1 MKFIFIFLPIF
12 LLNACGGSSWLKQHT
27 TDKEKTVQTQI
38 IQTEDSVQVKQDKEA
53 TKIAEEQVKE
63 DKTTPSESIKQEL
76 EQKQISAV
84 KENAASQKPI
94 KEEIK
99 QNEQETVLTTEQE
112 TKTTQEQNKQDI
124 NQKNEND
131 QIFLTKENRLAHPW
145 YYAKEITPSEN
156 TPKWFGEELQ
166 FDISWSFIT
175 AGKAQLNSSKFVE
188 ADGQKMYLLEAY
200 AQSYP
205 VIDAVFKVRDIN
217 MSWITEDVSRST
229 GYWQS
234 VKEGSY
240 ARDEWLIFDYNTNTY
255 TIHKKDKK
263 GRLEHK
269 PHTFEGN
276 SVVDMLSSLYFVRNQ
291 ELPLKGEIFFDIVN
305 RGDQYPLKVKV
316 LGKEK
321 VKVKAGKFN
330 CIVVEPMISGEGIFV
345 SKGKSLKVWL
355 TDDEYKMPVKMAV
368 EVFIGSV
375 KAELTE
381 YSRK

>member
-1 MKFIFIFLPIF
+1 MRFIVLLLPIF
-12 LLNACGGSSWLKQHT
+12 LLNACGGSSWIKKHT
-27 TDKEKTVQTQI
+27 EDKEKTVQTQI
-38 IQTEDSVQVKQDKEA
+38 IQ
-53 TKIAEEQVKE
+53 
-63 DKTTPSESIKQEL
+63 
-76 EQKQISAV
+76 
-84 KENAASQKPI
+84 
-94 KEEIK
+94 
-99 QNEQETVLTTEQE
+99 EQETPPASAEE
-112 TKTTQEQNKQDI
+112 TKTEQAVNIIQETPKNTTEEKKESSKKTSVKQEEKQDAQKVEEDNQTPLQTQEKTEPSED
-124 NQKNEND
+124 K
-131 QIFLTKENRLAHPW
+131 QIFLTSENRLAHPW
-145 YYAKEITPSEN
+145 YYAKETTPGEN
-156 TPKWFGEELQ
+156 KPKWFGEELK

-175 AGKAQLNSSKFVE
+175 AGKAQLNSSKIVE
-188 ADGQKMYLLEAY
+188 ANGQKMYQLEAY

-217 MSWITEDVSRST
+217 MSWIAEDLSRST

-240 ARDEWLIFDYNTNTY
+240 ARDEWLIFDYKTNTY

-263 GRLEHK
+263 GNLEHK
-269 PHTFEGN
+269 PHTFEGTG
-276 SVVDMLSSLYFVRNQ
+276 VVDMLSSLYFVRNQ
-291 ELPLKGEIFFDIVN
+291 ELPLKGEVYFDIVN
-305 RGDQYPLKVKV
+305 RGDQYPLKVVV

-330 CIVVEPMISGEGIFV
+330 CIVVEPMITGEGIFV

>member
-1 MKFIFIFLPIF
+1 MKIIFILLPFLF
-12 LLNACGGSSWLKQHT
+12 LNACGGSSWIKQHT
-27 TDKEKTVQTQI
+27 TSKENVEHTQTISMQEGSQDTQESVVEQKEEETKPTTESKEQNSAAKTPA
-38 IQTEDSVQVKQDKEA
+38 TETKSTTSEEITSAA
-53 TKIAEEQVKE
+53 TKTA
-63 DKTTPSESIKQEL
+63 PNAKQ
-76 EQKQISAV
+76 
-84 KENAASQKPI
+84 I
-94 KEEIK
+94 KEEK
-99 QNEQETVLTTEQE
+99 TPKETP
-112 TKTTQEQNKQDI
+112 KTI
-124 NQKNEND
+124 NENE
-131 QIFLTKENRLAHPW
+131 QIFLTQENRLAHPW
-145 YYAKEITPSEN
+145 YYAKETTIPEN
-156 TPKWFGEELQ
+156 KPKWFGEELK

-175 AGKAQLNSSKFVE
+175 AGKAQLNSSKIIE
-188 ADGQKMYLLEAY
+188 ANGQKMYQLEAY

-205 VIDAVFKVRDIN
+205 VIDAIFKVRDIN
-217 MSWITEDVSRST
+217 MSWIAEDLKRST

-240 ARDEWLIFDYNTNTY
+240 ARDEWLIFDYKTNTY

-263 GRLEHK
+263 GNLEHK
-269 PHTFEGN
+269 PHTFEGTA
-276 SVVDMLSSLYFVRNQ
+276 VVDMLSSLYFVRNQ
-291 ELPLKGEIFFDIVN
+291 QLPLKGEVYFDIVN
-305 RGDQYPLKVKV
+305 RGDQYPLKVVV

>member
-1 MKFIFIFLPIF
+1 MKIIFVLLPFLF
-12 LLNACGGSSWLKQHT
+12 LNACGGSSWIKQHT
-27 TDKEKTVQTQI
+27 TSKEIVAETQTVQPNQEE
-38 IQTEDSVQVKQDKEA
+38 TEQAPVV
-53 TKIAEEQVKE
+53 
-63 DKTTPSESIKQEL
+63 
-76 EQKQISAV
+76 EQKQNETKPKTVV
-84 KENAASQKPI
+84 KEETPVKNTTVKETKPATTPVVKDSQNTK
-94 KEEIK
+94 KEEK
-99 QNEQETVLTTEQE
+99 T
-112 TKTTQEQNKQDI
+112 TTQEQKQV
-124 NQKNEND
+124 NENE
-131 QIFLTKENRLAHPW
+131 QIFLTSENRLAHPW
-145 YYAKEITPSEN
+145 YYAKETTPSEN
-156 TPKWFGEELQ
+156 TPKWFGEELK

-175 AGKAQLNSSKFVE
+175 AGKAQLNSSKIVE
-188 ADGQKMYLLEAY
+188 ANGQKMYQLEAY

-205 VIDAVFKVRDIN
+205 VIDAMFKVRDIN
-217 MSWITEDVSRST
+217 MSWIAEDLSHST

-240 ARDEWLIFDYNTNTY
+240 ARDEWLIFDYKNHTY

-263 GRLEHK
+263 GNLEHK

-276 SVVDMLSSLYFVRNQ
+276 TIVDMLSSLYFVRNQ
-291 ELPLKGEIFFDIVN
+291 ELPLKGEVYFDIVN
-305 RGDQYPLKVKV
+305 RGDQYPLKVVV
-316 LGKEK
+316 LGREK
-321 VKVKAGKFN
+321 VKVKAGKFD

>member
-1 MKFIFIFLPIF
+1 MRFIALFLPIF

-53 TKIAEEQVKE
+53 TKAAEEQ
-63 DKTTPSESIKQEL
+63 
-76 EQKQISAV
+76 
-84 KENAASQKPI
+84 I
-94 KEEIK
+94 KEEPK
-99 QNEQETVLTTEQE
+99 QTENTSVKETSVVTKPTKEE
-112 TKTTQEQNKQDI
+112 TKTTQSVSQTPSKTETKAEPKNETKEEAPA
-124 NQKNEND
+124 KVNEND

-145 YYAKEITPSEN
+145 YYAKETTPLQE
-156 TPKWFGEELQ
+156 TPKWFGEELK
-166 FDISWSFIT
+166 FDISWSFVT
-175 AGKAQLNSSKFVE
+175 AGKAQLNSSRFVE
-188 ADGQKMYLLEAY
+188 ADGKKMYLLEAY

-205 VIDAVFKVRDIN
+205 VIDTVFKVRDIN
-217 MSWITEDVSRST
+217 MSWIAEDVSRST

-240 ARDEWLIFDYNTNTY
+240 ARDEWLIFNYDTNTY

-269 PHTFEGN
+269 PHTFEG
-276 SVVDMLSSLYFVRNQ
+276 SAVVDMLSSLYFVRNQ
-291 ELPLKGEIFFDIVN
+291 ELPLKGEVYFDIVN
-305 RGDQYPLKVKV
+305 RGDQYPLKVRV

-321 VKVKAGKFN
+321 VKVKAGKFD
-330 CIVVEPMISGEGIFV
+330 CILVEPMISGEGIFV

>member
-1 MKFIFIFLPIF
+1 MKIIFILLPFLF
-12 LLNACGGSSWLKQHT
+12 LNACGGSSWIKQHT
-27 TDKEKTVQTQI
+27 TSKELVAQTQN
-38 IQTEDSVQVKQDKEA
+38 VQAQD
-53 TKIAEEQVKE
+53 
-63 DKTTPSESIKQEL
+63 
-76 EQKQISAV
+76 
-84 KENAASQKPI
+84 
-94 KEEIK
+94 EIK
-99 QNEQETVLTTEQE
+99 QTDTPDIEQKTEE
-112 TKTTQEQNKQDI
+112 TKTQTSVKEETSSPQNTVKETKQPAAKAD
-124 NQKNEND
+124 NTSKNTKKEEKSTAEEPKPVNEND
-131 QIFLTKENRLAHPW
+131 QIFLTNEKRLAHPW

-156 TPKWFGEELQ
+156 KPKWFGEELK

-175 AGKAQLNSSKFVE
+175 AGKAQLNSSKMVE
-188 ADGQKMYLLEAY
+188 ANGQKMYQLEAY

-205 VIDAVFKVRDIN
+205 VIDAMFKVRDIN
-217 MSWITEDVSRST
+217 MSWIAEDLSRST

-240 ARDEWLIFDYNTNTY
+240 ARDEWLIFDYKTNTY
-255 TIHKKDKK
+255 TIHKQDKK
-263 GRLEHK
+263 GNLEHK
-269 PHTFEGN
+269 PHTFEG
-276 SVVDMLSSLYFVRNQ
+276 SAVVDMLSSLYFVRNQ
-291 ELPLKGEIFFDIVN
+291 ELPLKGEVYFDIVN
-305 RGDQYPLKVKV
+305 RGDQYPLKVVV

-321 VKVKAGKFN
+321 VKVKAGKFD

>member
-1 MKFIFIFLPIF
+1 MKIIFVLLPFLF
-12 LLNACGGSSWLKQHT
+12 LNACGGSSWIKQHT
-27 TDKEKTVQTQI
+27 TSKEIVAETQTVQPNQEE
-38 IQTEDSVQVKQDKEA
+38 TEQAPVV
-53 TKIAEEQVKE
+53 
-63 DKTTPSESIKQEL
+63 
-76 EQKQISAV
+76 EQKQNETKPKTVV
-84 KENAASQKPI
+84 KEETPVKNTTVKETKPATTPVVKDSQNTK
-94 KEEIK
+94 KEE
-99 QNEQETVLTTEQE
+99 
-112 TKTTQEQNKQDI
+112 KTTMQEQKQV
-124 NQKNEND
+124 NENE
-131 QIFLTKENRLAHPW
+131 QIFLTSENRLAHPW
-145 YYAKEITPSEN
+145 YYAKETTPSEN
-156 TPKWFGEELQ
+156 TPKWFGEELK

-175 AGKAQLNSSKFVE
+175 AGKAQLNSSKIVE
-188 ADGQKMYLLEAY
+188 ANGQKMYQLEAY

-205 VIDAVFKVRDIN
+205 VIDAMFKVRDIN
-217 MSWITEDVSRST
+217 MSWIAEDLSHST

-240 ARDEWLIFDYNTNTY
+240 ARDEWLIFDYKNHTY

-263 GRLEHK
+263 GNLEHK

-276 SVVDMLSSLYFVRNQ
+276 TIVDMLSSLYFVRNQ
-291 ELPLKGEIFFDIVN
+291 ELPLKGEVYFDIVN
-305 RGDQYPLKVKV
+305 RGDQYPLKVVV
-316 LGKEK
+316 LGREK
-321 VKVKAGKFN
+321 VKVKAGKFD

>member
-1 MKFIFIFLPIF
+1 MRFIALLLPIF

-27 TDKEKTVQTQI
+27 TDKEKAVQTQI
-38 IQTEDSVQVKQDKEA
+38 IQTEDS
-53 TKIAEEQVKE
+53 IQVKE
-63 DKTTPSESIKQEL
+63 DKTVKDNSEEEKNQEKQE
-76 EQKQISAV
+76 ESKQTDNTAVNEISSTSKPTQKQ
-84 KENAASQKPI
+84 
-94 KEEIK
+94 EEIK
-99 QNEQETVLTTEQE
+99 KEETTSQIPSQKEIQDE
-112 TKTTQEQNKQDI
+112 TKEEPKQEV
-124 NQKNEND
+124 NEND

-145 YYAKEITPSEN
+145 YYAKETSTSEN
-156 TPKWFGEELQ
+156 TPKWFGEELK

-175 AGKAQLNSSKFVE
+175 AGKAQLISSKIIE
-188 ADGQKMYLLEAY
+188 ANGQKMYQLEAY

-205 VIDAVFKVRDIN
+205 VIDAIFKVRDIN
-217 MSWITEDVSRST
+217 MSWIAEDVSRST

-240 ARDEWLIFDYNTNTY
+240 ARDEWLIFDYTTNTY
-255 TIHKKDKK
+255 TIHKKDRK
-263 GRLEHK
+263 GNLEHK
-269 PHTFEGN
+269 PHTFEGTG
-276 SVVDMLSSLYFVRNQ
+276 VVDMLSSLYFVRNQ
-291 ELPLKGEIFFDIVN
+291 KLPLKGEVYFDIVN
-305 RGDQYPLKVKV
+305 RGDQYPLKVVV

-321 VKVKAGKFN
+321 VKVKAGKFD

-381 YSRK
+381 YTRK

>member
-1 MKFIFIFLPIF
+1 MRFIALFLPIF

-53 TKIAEEQVKE
+53 TKAAEEQ
-63 DKTTPSESIKQEL
+63 
-76 EQKQISAV
+76 
-84 KENAASQKPI
+84 I
-94 KEEIK
+94 KEEPK
-99 QNEQETVLTTEQE
+99 QTENTSVKETSVVTKPTKEE
-112 TKTTQEQNKQDI
+112 TKTTQSVSQTPSKTETKAEPKNEAKEEAPA
-124 NQKNEND
+124 KVNEND

-145 YYAKEITPSEN
+145 YYAKETTPPQE
-156 TPKWFGEELQ
+156 TPKWFGEELK
-166 FDISWSFIT
+166 FDISWSFVT

-188 ADGQKMYLLEAY
+188 ADGKKMYLLEAY

-205 VIDAVFKVRDIN
+205 VIDTVFKVRDIN
-217 MSWITEDVSRST
+217 MSWIAEDVSRST

-240 ARDEWLIFDYNTNTY
+240 ARDEWLIFNYDTNTY

-269 PHTFEGN
+269 PHTFEG
-276 SVVDMLSSLYFVRNQ
+276 SAVVDMLSSLYFVRNQ
-291 ELPLKGEIFFDIVN
+291 ELPLKGEVYFDIVN
-305 RGDQYPLKVKV
+305 RGDQYPLKVRV

-321 VKVKAGKFN
+321 VKVKAGKFD
-330 CIVVEPMISGEGIFV
+330 CILVEPMISGEGIFV

>member
-1 MKFIFIFLPIF
+1 MKKFLAFFPLLL
-12 LLNACGGSSWLKQHT
+12 LLNACTGNSWIKQQT
-27 TDKEKTVQTQI
+27 SKKEPAYPQSIQTQEVPPANEAENI
-38 IQTEDSVQVKQDKEA
+38 SEETLPKEEI
-53 TKIAEEQVKE
+53 TTPVPVKE
-63 DKTTPSESIKQEL
+63 ETSPSKQAKPQTNLSKTSEQINSAP
-76 EQKQISAV
+76 EQKQAG
-84 KENAASQKPI
+84 ENT
-94 KEEIK
+94 
-99 QNEQETVLTTEQE
+99 ETSV
-112 TKTTQEQNKQDI
+112 
-124 NQKNEND
+124 NENE
-131 QIFLTKENRLAHPW
+131 QIFLTSEQRLAHPW
-145 YYAKEITPSEN
+145 YYAKQATPPAN
-156 TPKWFGEELQ
+156 TPKWFGEELK

-175 AGKAQLNSSKFVE
+175 AGKAQLNSSQFIE
-188 ADGQKMYLLEAY
+188 ANGQKMYLLEAY

-205 VIDAVFKVRDIN
+205 VIDAIFKVRDIN
-217 MSWITEDVSRST
+217 MSWITEDLTRSA

-240 ARDEWLIFDYNTNTY
+240 ARDEWLIFDYKTNTY

-263 GRLEHK
+263 GNIEHK
-269 PHTFEGN
+269 PHEFKGT

-291 ELPLKGEIFFDIVN
+291 ELPLKGEVFFDIVN
-305 RGDQYPLKVKV
+305 RGEQYPLKVIV

-330 CIVVEPMISGEGIFV
+330 CIVVEPVISGEGIFV

>member
-1 MKFIFIFLPIF
+1 MRFIILLLPIF

-38 IQTEDSVQVKQDKEA
+38 IETEDSIQVKQDKKA
-53 TKIAEEQVKE
+53 TKEAEQEEIKE
-63 DKTTPSESIKQEL
+63 EKTISTQAQTQEP
-76 EQKQISAV
+76 EQKPTSAV
-84 KENAASQKPI
+84 KETSPAEKPVQK
-94 KEEIK
+94 ETK
-99 QNEQETVLTTEQE
+99 QENQQTALTTEQE
-112 TKTTQEQNKQDI
+112 TKESTAQTEKT
-124 NQKNEND
+124 KSEND

-145 YYAKEITPSEN
+145 YYAKETSRPEN
-156 TPKWFGEELQ
+156 PPKWFGEELK
-166 FDISWSFIT
+166 FDISWSFVT
-175 AGKAQLNSSKFVE
+175 AGKAQLNSSKIVE
-188 ADGQKMYLLEAY
+188 ADGKKMYLLEAY

-205 VIDAVFKVRDIN
+205 VIDTVFKVRDIN
-217 MSWITEDVSRST
+217 MSWIAEDVSRSQ

-240 ARDEWLIFDYNTNTY
+240 ARDEWLIFDYDTNTY

-269 PHTFEGN
+269 PHTFEG
-276 SVVDMLSSLYFVRNQ
+276 SAVVDMLSSLYFVRNQ
-291 ELPLKGEIFFDIVN
+291 ELPLKGEVYFDIVN
-305 RGDQYPLKVKV
+305 RGDQYPLKVLV

>member
-1 MKFIFIFLPIF
+1 MRFILFIIPFLF
-12 LLNACGGSSWLKQHT
+12 LNACTGTSWLKQHT
-27 TDKEKTVQTQI
+27 TAKELSTQTTQEQSSTVIEQESLENSKATLSNPVQEQESQI
-38 IQTEDSVQVKQDKEA
+38 KQDK
-53 TKIAEEQVKE
+53 TEQKTNPVKE
-63 DKTTPSESIKQEL
+63 DNKTT
-76 EQKQISAV
+76 V
-84 KENAASQKPI
+84 
-94 KEEIK
+94 K
-99 QNEQETVLTTEQE
+99 QN
-112 TKTTQEQNKQDI
+112 TKTTQKTEAKAQPKTEEKSAN
-124 NQKNEND
+124 KNENE
-131 QIFLTKENRLAHPW
+131 QILLTSENRLAHPW
-145 YYAKEITPSEN
+145 YYAKETTSSKA
-156 TPKWFGEELQ
+156 TPKWFGEELK

-175 AGKAQLNSSKFVE
+175 AGKAQLNSSKLVE
-188 ADGQKMYLLEAY
+188 ADGKKMYLLEAY

-205 VIDAVFKVRDIN
+205 VIDAFFKVRDIN
-217 MSWITEDVSRST
+217 MSWISEDLTHST

-240 ARDEWLIFDYNTNTY
+240 ARDEWLIFNYDEHSY

-263 GRLEHK
+263 GNIEHK
-269 PHTFEGN
+269 DHNFEGN
-276 SVVDMLSSLYFVRNQ
+276 KIVDMLSSLYFVRSQ
-291 ELPLKGEIFFDIVN
+291 ELPLKGEVFFDIVN
-305 RGDQYPLKVKV
+305 RGEQYPLKVVV

-330 CIVVEPMISGEGIFV
+330 CIVVEPMLSGEGIFV

>member
-1 MKFIFIFLPIF
+1 MKFIYILLPIF
-12 LLNACGGSSWLKQHT
+12 FLNACGGSSWIKKHT
-27 TDKEKTVQTQI
+27 DSKEEAVQTQ
-38 IQTEDSVQVKQDKEA
+38 VVKQ
-53 TKIAEEQVKE
+53 EENI
-63 DKTTPSESIKQEL
+63 TPS
-76 EQKQISAV
+76 
-84 KENAASQKPI
+84 
-94 KEEIK
+94 KEELASLPAQITK
-99 QNEQETVLTTEQE
+99 QDIQE
-112 TKTTQEQNKQDI
+112 TKTNKPEVSPSKENPSETIAKTEQKTVEESPKTETPQENTEKKQ
-124 NQKNEND
+124 NENE
-131 QIFLTKENRLAHPW
+131 QIFLTSEKRLAHPW
-145 YYAKEITPSEN
+145 YYAKETAVGEN
-156 TPKWFGEELQ
+156 KPKWFGEELK

-175 AGKAQLNSSKFVE
+175 AGKAQLNSSKIVE
-188 ADGQKMYLLEAY
+188 ANGQKMYLLEAY

-205 VIDAVFKVRDIN
+205 VIDAFFKVRDIN
-217 MSWITEDVSRST
+217 MSWIAEDLTRST

-240 ARDEWLIFDYNTNTY
+240 ARDEWLIFDYETNSY
-255 TIHKKDKK
+255 TIHKRDKK
-263 GRLEHK
+263 GNIEHK

-276 SVVDMLSSLYFVRNQ
+276 AVVDMLSSLYFVRNQ
-291 ELPLKGEIFFDIVN
+291 ELPLKGEVFFDIVN
-305 RGDQYPLKVKV
+305 RGDQYPLKVVV

>member
-1 MKFIFIFLPIF
+1 MKIIFVLLPFLF
-12 LLNACGGSSWLKQHT
+12 LNACGGSSWIKQHT
-27 TDKEKTVQTQI
+27 TSKEIVAETQTVQPNQEE
-38 IQTEDSVQVKQDKEA
+38 TEQAPVV
-53 TKIAEEQVKE
+53 
-63 DKTTPSESIKQEL
+63 
-76 EQKQISAV
+76 EQKQNETKPKTVV
-84 KENAASQKPI
+84 KEETPVKNTTVKETKPATTPVVKDSQNTK
-94 KEEIK
+94 KEEK
-99 QNEQETVLTTEQE
+99 T
-112 TKTTQEQNKQDI
+112 TTQEQKQV
-124 NQKNEND
+124 NENE
-131 QIFLTKENRLAHPW
+131 QIFLTSENRLAHPW
-145 YYAKEITPSEN
+145 YYAKETTPSEN
-156 TPKWFGEELQ
+156 KPKWFGEELK

-175 AGKAQLNSSKFVE
+175 AGKAQLNSSKIVE
-188 ADGQKMYLLEAY
+188 ANGQKMYQLEAY

-205 VIDAVFKVRDIN
+205 VIDTMFKVRDIN
-217 MSWITEDVSRST
+217 MSWIAEDLSHST

-240 ARDEWLIFDYNTNTY
+240 ARDEWLIFDYKNHTY

-263 GRLEHK
+263 GNLEHK

-276 SVVDMLSSLYFVRNQ
+276 TIVDMLSSLYFVRNQ
-291 ELPLKGEIFFDIVN
+291 ELPLKGEVYFDIVN
-305 RGDQYPLKVKV
+305 RGDQYPLKVVV
-316 LGKEK
+316 LGREK
-321 VKVKAGKFN
+321 VKVKAGKFD

>member
-1 MKFIFIFLPIF
+1 MKIIFVLLPFLF
-12 LLNACGGSSWLKQHT
+12 LNACGGSSWIKQHT
-27 TDKEKTVQTQI
+27 TSKEIVAETQTVQPNQEE
-38 IQTEDSVQVKQDKEA
+38 TEQAPVV
-53 TKIAEEQVKE
+53 
-63 DKTTPSESIKQEL
+63 
-76 EQKQISAV
+76 EQKQNETKPKTVV
-84 KENAASQKPI
+84 KEETPVKNTTVKETKPATTPVVKDSQNTK
-94 KEEIK
+94 KEEK
-99 QNEQETVLTTEQE
+99 T
-112 TKTTQEQNKQDI
+112 TTQEQKQV
-124 NQKNEND
+124 NENE
-131 QIFLTKENRLAHPW
+131 QIFLTSENRLAHPW
-145 YYAKEITPSEN
+145 YYAKETTPSEN
-156 TPKWFGEELQ
+156 TPKWFGEELK

-175 AGKAQLNSSKFVE
+175 AGKAQLNSSKIVE
-188 ADGQKMYLLEAY
+188 ANGQKMYQLEAY

-205 VIDAVFKVRDIN
+205 VIDTMFKVRDIN
-217 MSWITEDVSRST
+217 MSWIAEDLSHST

-240 ARDEWLIFDYNTNTY
+240 ARDEWLIFDYKNHTY

-263 GRLEHK
+263 GNLEHK

-276 SVVDMLSSLYFVRNQ
+276 TIVDMLSSLYFVRNQ
-291 ELPLKGEIFFDIVN
+291 ELPLKGEVYFDIVN
-305 RGDQYPLKVKV
+305 RGDQYPLKVVV
-316 LGKEK
+316 LGREK
-321 VKVKAGKFN
+321 VKVKAGKFD

>member
-1 MKFIFIFLPIF
+1 MKIIFVLLPFLF
-12 LLNACGGSSWLKQHT
+12 LNACGGSSWIKQHT
-27 TDKEKTVQTQI
+27 TSKEIVAETQTVQPNQEE
-38 IQTEDSVQVKQDKEA
+38 TEQAPVV
-53 TKIAEEQVKE
+53 
-63 DKTTPSESIKQEL
+63 
-76 EQKQISAV
+76 EQKQNETKPKTVV
-84 KENAASQKPI
+84 KEETPVKNTTVKETKPATTPVVKDSQNTK
-94 KEEIK
+94 KEEK
-99 QNEQETVLTTEQE
+99 PTM
-112 TKTTQEQNKQDI
+112 QEQKQV
-124 NQKNEND
+124 NENE
-131 QIFLTKENRLAHPW
+131 QIFLTSENRLAHPW
-145 YYAKEITPSEN
+145 YYAKETTPSEN
-156 TPKWFGEELQ
+156 TPKWFGEELK

-175 AGKAQLNSSKFVE
+175 AGKAQLNSSKIVE
-188 ADGQKMYLLEAY
+188 ANGQKMYQLEAY

-205 VIDAVFKVRDIN
+205 VIDAMFKVRDIN
-217 MSWITEDVSRST
+217 MSWIAEDLSHST

-240 ARDEWLIFDYNTNTY
+240 ARDEWLIFDYKNHTY

-263 GRLEHK
+263 GNLEHK

-276 SVVDMLSSLYFVRNQ
+276 TIVDMLSSLYFVRNQ
-291 ELPLKGEIFFDIVN
+291 ELPLKGEVYFDIVN
-305 RGDQYPLKVKV
+305 RGDQYPLKVVV
-316 LGKEK
+316 LGREK
-321 VKVKAGKFN
+321 VKVKAGKFD

>member
-1 MKFIFIFLPIF
+1 MKIIFILIPFLF
-12 LLNACGGSSWLKQHT
+12 LNACGGSSWIKQHT
-27 TDKEKTVQTQI
+27 TSKEVVAQTQTIQTPVQEEQESQEIKAPVIEQKDIKEQPTTKEQTKPVQTTANKTNTEVN
-38 IQTEDSVQVKQDKEA
+38 QTAAQTSKE
-53 TKIAEEQVKE
+53 TQN
-63 DKTTPSESIKQEL
+63 T
-76 EQKQISAV
+76 
-84 KENAASQKPI
+84 
-94 KEEIK
+94 KEED
-99 QNEQETVLTTEQE
+99 
-112 TKTTQEQNKQDI
+112 TKPQAPATP
-124 NQKNEND
+124 NENEL
-131 QIFLTKENRLAHPW
+131 IFLTSENRLAHPW
-145 YYAKEITPSEN
+145 YYAKEATIPEN
-156 TPKWFGEELQ
+156 KPKWFGEELK

-175 AGKAQLNSSKFVE
+175 AGKAQLNSSKIIE
-188 ADGQKMYLLEAY
+188 ANGQKMYQLEAY

-205 VIDAVFKVRDIN
+205 VIDAMFKVRDIN
-217 MSWITEDVSRST
+217 MSWIAEDLSKST

-240 ARDEWLIFDYNTNTY
+240 ARDEWLIFDYKTNTY

-263 GRLEHK
+263 GNLEHK
-269 PHTFEGN
+269 PHSFDGN
-276 SVVDMLSSLYFVRNQ
+276 AVVDMLSSLYFVRNQ
-291 ELPLKGEIFFDIVN
+291 KLPLKGEVYFDIVN
-305 RGDQYPLKVKV
+305 RGDQYPLKVVV

>member
-1 MKFIFIFLPIF
+1 MKIIFVLLPFLF
-12 LLNACGGSSWLKQHT
+12 LNACGGSSWIKQHT
-27 TDKEKTVQTQI
+27 TSKEIVAETQTVQPNQEE
-38 IQTEDSVQVKQDKEA
+38 TEQAPVV
-53 TKIAEEQVKE
+53 
-63 DKTTPSESIKQEL
+63 
-76 EQKQISAV
+76 EQKQNETKPKTVV
-84 KENAASQKPI
+84 KEETPVKNTTVKETKPATTPVIKDSQNTK
-94 KEEIK
+94 KEEK
-99 QNEQETVLTTEQE
+99 T
-112 TKTTQEQNKQDI
+112 TTQEQKQV
-124 NQKNEND
+124 NENE
-131 QIFLTKENRLAHPW
+131 QIFLTSENRLAHPW
-145 YYAKEITPSEN
+145 YYAKETTPSEN
-156 TPKWFGEELQ
+156 TPKWFGEELK

-175 AGKAQLNSSKFVE
+175 AGKAQLNSSKIVE
-188 ADGQKMYLLEAY
+188 ANGQKMYQLEAY

-205 VIDAVFKVRDIN
+205 VIDTMFKVRDIN
-217 MSWITEDVSRST
+217 MSWIAEDLSHST

-240 ARDEWLIFDYNTNTY
+240 ARDEWLIFDYKNHTY

-263 GRLEHK
+263 GNLEHK

-276 SVVDMLSSLYFVRNQ
+276 TIVDMLSSLYFVRNQ
-291 ELPLKGEIFFDIVN
+291 ELPLKGEVYFDIVN
-305 RGDQYPLKVKV
+305 RGDQYPLKVVV
-316 LGKEK
+316 LGREK
-321 VKVKAGKFN
+321 VKVKAGKFD

>member
-1 MKFIFIFLPIF
+1 MKIIFVLLPFLF
-12 LLNACGGSSWLKQHT
+12 LNACGGSNWIKQHT
-27 TDKEKTVQTQI
+27 TSKEVATQTQI
-38 IQTEDSVQVKQDKEA
+38 IQPQE
-53 TKIAEEQVKE
+53 
-63 DKTTPSESIKQEL
+63 ESISVLPVEEEKKEITSNITQTSAK
-76 EQKQISAV
+76 EQTSSPTTTTTQTKP
-84 KENAASQKPI
+84 AATTASTNTQKI
-94 KEEIK
+94 KEEPAADTPK
-99 QNEQETVLTTEQE
+99 TPTENE
-112 TKTTQEQNKQDI
+112 
-124 NQKNEND
+124 
-131 QIFLTKENRLAHPW
+131 QIFLTSENRLAHPW
-145 YYAKEITPSEN
+145 YYAKETTPSEN
-156 TPKWFGEELQ
+156 KPKWFGEELK

-175 AGKAQLNSSKFVE
+175 AGKAQLNSSKIIE
-188 ADGQKMYLLEAY
+188 ANGQKMYQLEAY

-205 VIDAVFKVRDIN
+205 VIDAMFKVRDIN
-217 MSWITEDVSRST
+217 MSWIAEDFSHST

-240 ARDEWLIFDYNTNTY
+240 ARDEWLIFDYKTNTY

-263 GRLEHK
+263 GKIEHK
-269 PHTFEGN
+269 PHTFEG
-276 SVVDMLSSLYFVRNQ
+276 SAIVDMLSSLYFVRNQ
-291 ELPLKGEIFFDIVN
+291 NLPLKGEIYFDIVN
-305 RGDQYPLKVKV
+305 RGDQYPLKVVV

-321 VKVKAGKFN
+321 VKVKAGKFD

>member
-1 MKFIFIFLPIF
+1 MKLFFTLLFPCIFFF
-12 LLNACGGSSWLKQHT
+12 NACGGTTWIKQHT
-27 TDKEKTVQTQI
+27 SAKEQPVALALIQPETEKEKPENLPQETYSPVGQNSQEQTQKTVQA
-38 IQTEDSVQVKQDKEA
+38 ENDSKEPVKQKEKPA
-53 TKIAEEQVKE
+53 EVPSKPAEE
-63 DKTTPSESIKQEL
+63 TPLAQNIQ
-76 EQKQISAV
+76 
-84 KENAASQKPI
+84 
-94 KEEIK
+94 KEE
-99 QNEQETVLTTEQE
+99 E
-112 TKTTQEQNKQDI
+112 
-124 NQKNEND
+124 
-131 QIFLTKENRLAHPW
+131 QIFLTSEKRLTHPW
-145 YYAKEITPSEN
+145 YYAQETAPVKE
-156 TPKWFGEELQ
+156 TPKWFGEELK

-175 AGKAQLNSSKFVE
+175 AGKAQLNSSKIVE
-188 ADGQKMYLLEAY
+188 ANGQKMYLLEAY

-217 MSWITEDVSRST
+217 MSWIAEDLTRSL

-240 ARDEWLIFDYNTNTY
+240 ARDEWLIFDYDTNTY
-255 TIHKKDKK
+255 TIHKQDKK
-263 GRLEHK
+263 CNIEHNG
-269 PHTFEGN
+269 HSFEGN
-276 SVVDMLSSLYFVRNQ
+276 AVVDMLSSLYFVRNQ

-305 RGDQYPLKVKV
+305 RGAQYPLKVVV

-330 CIVVEPMISGEGIFV
+330 CIVVEPIISGEGIFV

-355 TDDEYKMPVKMAV
+355 TDDEYKIPVKMAV

>member
-1 MKFIFIFLPIF
+1 MKFILLLIPFFI
-12 LLNACGGSSWLKQHT
+12 LNGCGGSSWLKQHT
-27 TDKEKTVQTQI
+27 TSKEVAVKQENVQAPLENETLEEEAQKSVSKQTLQEEKQTQVSANEQKPETSIVKQENKQSTQQKENTPVEKTDVQN
-38 IQTEDSVQVKQDKEA
+38 
-53 TKIAEEQVKE
+53 
-63 DKTTPSESIKQEL
+63 TPS
-76 EQKQISAV
+76 
-84 KENAASQKPI
+84 
-94 KEEIK
+94 
-99 QNEQETVLTTEQE
+99 
-112 TKTTQEQNKQDI
+112 
-124 NQKNEND
+124 END

-145 YYAKEITPSEN
+145 YYAKETTPSQE

-175 AGKAQLNSSKFVE
+175 AGKAQLNSSKIVE
-188 ADGQKMYLLEAY
+188 ANGQKMYLLEAY

-217 MSWITEDVSRST
+217 MSWIAEDLKRST

-240 ARDEWLIFDYNTNTY
+240 ARDEWLIFDYKTNTY
-255 TIHKKDKK
+255 TIHKKDKR
-263 GRLEHK
+263 GNIEHK
-269 PHTFEGN
+269 PHTFEG
-276 SVVDMLSSLYFVRNQ
+276 SAVVDMLSSLYFVRNQ
-291 ELPLKGEIFFDIVN
+291 ELPLKGEVYFDIVN
-305 RGDQYPLKVKV
+305 RAEQYPLKVVV